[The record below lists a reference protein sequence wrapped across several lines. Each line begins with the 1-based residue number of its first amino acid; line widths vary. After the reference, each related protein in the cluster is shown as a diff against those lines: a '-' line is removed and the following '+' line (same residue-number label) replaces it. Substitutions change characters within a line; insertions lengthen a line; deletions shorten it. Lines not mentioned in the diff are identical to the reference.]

1 MESAI
6 DPMVGGCDPRHQI
19 EVHAALALSLVY
31 TEGNSET
38 HDYIG
43 RFVSDTSTLCQ
54 YLLDLRPLSR
64 GWAFASGICL
74 RAVRLRSFPR
84 TR

>member
-43 RFVSDTSTLCQ
+43 RFVSDTSTLANTYSICG
-54 YLLDLRPLSR
+54 LFR
-64 GWAFASGICL
+64 GAG
-74 RAVRLRSFPR
+74 RLRRGSA
-84 TR
+84 